1 MKKTFECEA
10 KLENLEKIMGFVE
23 SNLEAINCNMACS
36 MQISLAV
43 EEVFV
48 NIAHYAYGKRDED
61 GVPIPDTGS
70 GPMSLGLEAEEG
82 SVTLTFTDE
91 GTPYNPLERDW
102 YKAAVEANGDV
113 VIVSPYVDAQTG
125 SVVITFAQ
133 CIFMVKKSMDNVIY
147 EYKNGKNVLTL
158 IKQV

>member
-10 KLENLEKIMGFVE
+10 KLENLEKVMGFVE

-48 NIAHYAYGKRDED
+48 NIAHYAYGKLDED

-82 SVTLTFTDE
+82 SVTLTFMDE
-91 GTPYNPLERDW
+91 GTPYNPLEREDP
-102 YKAAVEANGDV
+102 D
-113 VIVSPYVDAQTG
+113 
-125 SVVITFAQ
+125 ITLSAEERQ
-133 CIFMVKKSMDNVIY
+133 IGGLGIFMVKKSMDNVIY